1 MKFSDYFLSHGV
13 RVVSTVFGIFV
24 GAIVWVFGGWQ
35 YGVLVGAIV
44 TLVTSVFLPVTLYLE
59 DRPYIRIK
67 ESFKQPFLLDERV
80 RFTLR
85 QGTVGGFFVLTDE
98 RMILLSLEKGDHRL
112 ELSRGDVVSVVKS
125 ENMTISI
132 FLNNKQ
138 YIRLISGVCE
148 EICAVLR
155 ENGWNVTN

>member
-1 MKFSDYFLSHGV
+1 MKFSDYFFARGV

-24 GAIVWVFGGWQ
+24 GAIVWVFGDWR
-35 YGVLVGAIV
+35 YGVLVGAVV
-44 TLVTSVFLPVTLYLE
+44 TLVTSLTLPVALYRE

-67 ESFKQPFLLDERV
+67 ETLKQPFLLDERV

-98 RMILLSLEKGDHRL
+98 SMILLSLENGDHRL
-112 ELSRGDVVSVVKS
+112 ELSRNDVCSVVLS

-132 FLNNKQ
+132 YLNNKQ
-138 YIRLISGVCE
+138 YIRLLSGVSE
-148 EICAVLR
+148 EICTVLR

>member
-1 MKFSDYFLSHGV
+1 MNFSDYFFARGV

-24 GAIVWVFGGWQ
+24 GAIVWVFGGWR
-35 YGVLVGAIV
+35 YGVLVGATV
-44 TLVTSVFLPVTLYLE
+44 TLLTSLALPVVLYRE

-67 ESFKQPFLLDERV
+67 ETFKQPFLLDERV

-98 RMILLSLEKGDHRL
+98 RMILLSLENGEHRL
-112 ELSRGDVVSVVKS
+112 ELSRQDVHSVVQS
-125 ENMTISI
+125 ENLTINI
-132 FLNNKQ
+132 YLNNKQ
-138 YIRLISGVCE
+138 YIRLLSGVSD